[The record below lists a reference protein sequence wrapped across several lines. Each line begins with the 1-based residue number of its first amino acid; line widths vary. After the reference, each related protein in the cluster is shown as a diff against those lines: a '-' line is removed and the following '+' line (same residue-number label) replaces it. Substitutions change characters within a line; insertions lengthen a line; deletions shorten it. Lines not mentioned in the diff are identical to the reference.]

1 MAKFIIGRLLQAIPT
16 LFIIAGITFF
26 MTRMAPGGPF
36 DDEKQIDKDIKKEIE
51 AHYGLDR
58 SLLEQF
64 LLYLGTLRQEVNKT
78 RVEFDEGEQL
88 RDIVTTDANATLRVH
103 RNGKVEVRSGKGSW
117 HSRLNQRVHL
127 IQFDGNLSK
136 KIHEKTIT
144 FKHDEKKQEFVLE
157 DSNTTTTLLVSV
169 DGKVVVTEGNGK
181 WLGRRAPPEVVV
193 FQIGERAGLL
203 QGDFGPSFKYVGWEV
218 SELIA
223 QAFPVSAQLGLCSL
237 AIALALGLPAG
248 IVAALRKNSPWD
260 YVPMSIA
267 MVGICLPT
275 FVLGPALI
283 LLFSTKLGWFSPMGW
298 YATSDIVLPSLTLG
312 LFYAAYIA
320 RLTRA
325 GMLETLNQDY
335 IRTARAK
342 GAPPAQVVTKHA
354 LRGGL
359 LPVVTFLGPAFA
371 GLISGSFIIET
382 IFFIPGLGRFFVTA
396 AFNRD
401 YTMVLGTVLF
411 YATLIILL
419 NLLVDVIQAALDPK
433 ARNQ

>member
-1 MAKFIIGRLLQAIPT
+1 MAKFILGRILQAIPT
-16 LFIIAGITFF
+16 LFIIAALTFF

-36 DDEKQIDKDIKKEIE
+36 DSEKPIDEEIKKRIE
-51 AHYGLDR
+51 AHYGLNEP
-58 SLLEQF
+58 LHEQF
-64 LLYLGTLRQEVNKT
+64 LLY
-78 RVEFDEGEQL
+78 
-88 RDIVTTDANATLRVH
+88 I
-103 RNGKVEVRSGKGSW
+103 
-117 HSRLNQRVHL
+117 
-127 IQFDGNLSK
+127 GN
-136 KIHEKTIT
+136 
-144 FKHDEKKQEFVLE
+144 
-157 DSNTTTTLLVSV
+157 
-169 DGKVVVTEGNGK
+169 
-181 WLGRRAPPEVVV
+181 
-193 FQIGERAGLL
+193 LL
-203 QGDFGPSFKYVGWEV
+203 QGDLGPSFKYVGWEV

-267 MVGICLPT
+267 MLGICLPT

-298 YATSDIVLPSLTLG
+298 YSWTDIVLPSLTLG

-325 GMLETLNQDY
+325 GMLETLSQDY
-335 IRTARAK
+335 VRTARAK
-342 GAPPAQVVTKHA
+342 GAPPFQVVTKHA

-371 GLISGSFIIET
+371 GLISGSFIIES

-433 ARNQ
+433 ARTQ